1 MKEWSKEK
9 LEELRTK
16 YKPGTR
22 IKLIHMDDKW
32 GCRLD
37 GSLGTVEHIDDAG
50 TIHMHWDRGSSLG
63 LIPDEDEFEI
73 I

>member
-1 MKEWSKEK
+1 MDIEK
-9 LEELRTK
+9 IEELRAL

-37 GSLGTVEHIDDAG
+37 GSMGTVEKVDDAG
-50 TIHMHWDRGSSLG
+50 TIHVHWDMGSSLG
-63 LIPDEDEFEI
+63 LLIGEDEFEI